1 MSVKLI
7 GKKSPYTGKLLFE
20 ILNNLKN
27 YGLGRVIMRN
37 SFKKFPETSFY
48 IVRKVVPMRETIGPG
63 PDELVYGNVWVDEV
77 FRGRKLEGLRLLQS
91 DTYLP
96 DFYLVPREE
105 EDQYLNYQSKDVIKI
120 LPKYDSVP
128 PVIAEIIKK
137 KDSSLKEEP
146 KMEVVYKE
154 LSEHLVY
161 KIAENGM
168 KPDYKLKVNLPEKF
182 KVGIK

>member
-1 MSVKLI
+1 
-7 GKKSPYTGKLLFE
+7 
-20 ILNNLKN
+20 
-27 YGLGRVIMRN
+27 
-37 SFKKFPETSFY
+37 
-48 IVRKVVPMRETIGPG
+48 
-63 PDELVYGNVWVDEV
+63 
-77 FRGRKLEGLRLLQS
+77 RKLEGLRLLQS

-96 DFYLVPREE
+96 DFYLIPREE
-105 EDQYLNYQSKDVIKI
+105 EDQYLNYQSKDVVKI

-161 KIAENGM
+161 KIAENSM
-168 KPDYKLKVNLPEKF
+168 KPDYKLKEGGMQQPLIPQALNNRGQEK
-182 KVGIK
+182 KGSD

>member
-1 MSVKLI
+1 MSVRII
-7 GKKSPYTGKLLFE
+7 GKKSPFTGKLLFE

-37 SFKKFPETSFY
+37 SFKKYPELSFY
-48 IVRKVVPMRETIGPG
+48 VIKKVIPMRETIGPG
-63 PDELVYGNVWVDEV
+63 PDELVYGNVWVEEV
-77 FRGRKLEGLRLLQS
+77 FRGKKLEGLRLLQS

-105 EDQYLNYQSKDVIKI
+105 EDKYLNYQSKDVVKI

-128 PVIAEIIKK
+128 PVLAEIIKK
-137 KDSSLKEEP
+137 KDPSLKEEP
-146 KMEVVYKE
+146 KMEIVYKE

-168 KPDYKLKVNLPEKF
+168 KPDYKLKVNLPDKF
-182 KVGIK
+182 RVGIK